1 VIDRPKHPSP
11 DDEQTIALGDQ
22 CGGDEPTAIDSKV
35 EASCTDPTQPD
46 FIGDFRIIGR
56 LGEGGM
62 GVVWEAEQERPRRRV
77 AFKVMRRDHLVD
89 DLHTR
94 MFHREAESLARLRHP
109 NIAAIY
115 ESGHTDD
122 GHDYFAMELVRG
134 DTLDEWLAKRS
145 AIVDNAELKL
155 RLRLFRAIC
164 DAVHYAH
171 QRGVIHRDLKPSNII
186 VTDEAASTGAGSAGI
201 ASPTVKILDFGLARI
216 TDSDIA
222 ATLVS
227 EIGTIKGTL
236 PYMSPE
242 QARGDVMAIDVRADV
257 YALGVILYEMLTRR
271 RPYDVSRAALAE
283 AVRVIC
289 EEAPKPMSQ
298 SWTGTRRLNQDLET
312 IVGKALQKEADRR
325 YGSAAAVGEDVER
338 YLTSQP
344 ILARP
349 PSATYQLK
357 KMIQRNRL
365 GAAFAATVLVL
376 LVGFGVTMAVQAKR
390 VAAERDRANTEAAT
404 ARQVQEFMV
413 GLFEVADSG
422 ENRGHSITAR
432 EVLSTGADRIRTEL
446 TDQPQVR
453 AALMETMGRVFRLLG
468 LYDEAAP
475 LLDESL
481 ALRREHLGDRHP
493 DVGLSLH
500 RSAVLAYDLG
510 DYQEARRL
518 MEEALDLWRSEIAP
532 DDSVTAASL
541 DILGAVSLAQ
551 GDFVG
556 AEDAFRAELELR
568 DESQPREL
576 ATTTNNLGLAVQHQ
590 GELDEAREH
599 LERALEMR
607 RELLG
612 EANPAT
618 IDSYNNVAI
627 LLQDMKNFEG
637 AKRYLVRAV
646 TLYDEVY
653 PDGHPNVPA
662 TLGNLAML
670 RQDMGDLDG
679 AERDFEAAIEGLRKW
694 LGEDHP
700 NLGVMLNNYAD
711 VLELRGRLAEADAAY
726 VQALE
731 ILVAALGNDHW
742 LIGTVTANRG
752 NCQHQLGRLSE
763 AEQSYLD
770 AWEILEAAVGADHRR
785 SGKAA
790 LGLAELYDEMGRESD
805 AAEWR
810 ARVGDQPTS

>member
-1 VIDRPKHPSP
+1 MIDKPKHPNP
-11 DDEQTIALGDQ
+11 EDEQTIALGDG
-22 CGGDEPTAIDSKV
+22 CGEGEPTAIDSKV
-35 EASCTDPTQPD
+35 AASCTDPTQPD

-62 GVVWEAEQERPRRRV
+62 GVVWEAEQEGPRRRV
-77 AFKVMRRDHLVD
+77 ALKVMRSDHLVD

-134 DTLDEWLAKRS
+134 DTLDEWLAKRP
-145 AIVDNAELKL
+145 ATVDNAELKL
-155 RLRLFRAIC
+155 RLGLFRAIC

-186 VTDEAASTGAGSAGI
+186 VTDESISTGGGSAGI

-222 ATLVS
+222 ASLVS

-242 QARGDVMAIDVRADV
+242 QARGDVLAIDVRADV

-289 EEAPKPMSQ
+289 EEPPKPMSQ
-298 SWTGTRRLNQDLET
+298 NWSGTRRLNQDLET
-312 IVGKALQKEADRR
+312 IAGKALEKEADRR
-325 YGSAAAVGEDVER
+325 YGSAAAVGEDVQR

-376 LVGFGVTMAVQAKR
+376 LVAFGVTMAVQAKR
-390 VAAERDRANTEAAT
+390 IAAERDRANTEAAT

-422 ENRGHSITAR
+422 ENRGNSITAR
-432 EVLSTGADRIRTEL
+432 EVLSAGADRIRTEL
-446 TDQPQVR
+446 TDQPRVR

-493 DVGLSLH
+493 DVGLSLY
-500 RSAVLAYDLG
+500 RSAMLAYDLG

-518 MEEALDLWRSEIAP
+518 TEEALDLSRSEMAP
-532 DDSVTAASL
+532 DDPMMAASL
-541 DILGAVSLAQ
+541 DILGAVSLAL
-551 GDFVG
+551 GDFAA

-568 DESQPREL
+568 DESQPRVL
-576 ATTTNNLGLAVQHQ
+576 ATATNNLGLALQHQ
-590 GELDEAREH
+590 GELDEARLH

-612 EANPAT
+612 EASPAT

-627 LLQDMKNFEG
+627 LLQDMKDLEG
-637 AKRYLVRAV
+637 AERYLLRAV
-646 TLYDEVY
+646 VLYEEVY

-662 TLGNLAML
+662 TLGNLAMV
-670 RQDMGDLDG
+670 RQDLGNLDG

-694 LGEDHP
+694 VGEDHP
-700 NLGVMLNNYAD
+700 NLGVMLNNYAN
-711 VLELRGRLAEADAAY
+711 VLELRGRLAEADATY
-726 VQALE
+726 LQALG
-731 ILVAALGNDHW
+731 ILDSALGADHW

-752 NCQHQLGRLSE
+752 HCLHQLGRLLE
-763 AEQSYLD
+763 AEQLYLD
-770 AWEILEAAVGADHRR
+770 GWGILEAAVGADHRR
-785 SGKAA
+785 TGKAA
-790 LGLAELYDEMGRESD
+790 LGLAELYDDMGRATD
-805 AAEWR
+805 AADWR
-810 ARVGDQPTS
+810 VRVGDQPIL

>member
-1 VIDRPKHPSP
+1 MTDNPKPPSQE
-11 DDEQTIALGDQ
+11 DEQTLPLENR
-22 CGGDEPTAIDSKV
+22 CCEDEPPTV
-35 EASCTDPTQPD
+35 ESVVAASSTDPTQPD
-46 FIGDFRIIGR
+46 LIGGFRIIGR

-77 AFKVMRRDHLVD
+77 ALKVMRRDHLVD

-134 DTLDEWLAKRS
+134 DTLDVWLAKRPATIDS
-145 AIVDNAELKL
+145 AELKL
-155 RLRLFRAIC
+155 RLRLFQAIC

-171 QRGVIHRDLKPSNII
+171 QRGVIHRDLKPLNII
-186 VTDEAASTGAGSAGI
+186 VTDKDPSTGGGSTGI

-227 EIGTIKGTL
+227 EVGTIKGTL

-242 QARGDVMAIDVRADV
+242 QARGDVVAIDVRTDV
-257 YALGVILYEMLTRR
+257 YALGVILYEMLTSR

-289 EEAPKPMSQ
+289 EEPPKPISQ
-298 SWTGTRRLNQDLET
+298 SWSGTRRLNRDLET
-312 IVGKALQKEADRR
+312 IVGKTLEKDAERR
-325 YGSAAAVGEDVER
+325 YTSAAALGEDVER

-349 PSATYQLK
+349 PSATYQLTM
-357 KMIQRNRL
+357 MIHRNRL

-390 VAAERDRANTEAAT
+390 IAAERDRANAEAAT

-422 ENRGHSITAR
+422 ENRGSSITAR
-432 EVLSTGADRIRTEL
+432 EVLTTGADRIRSEL
-446 TDQPQVR
+446 TDQPRVR

-468 LYDEAAP
+468 LYDDAAP
-475 LLDESL
+475 LLSEAL

-493 DVGLSLH
+493 DVGTSLQ
-500 RSAVLAYDLG
+500 RNAVLAYDVG

-518 MEEALDLWRSEIAP
+518 VEEALELWRLEAVP
-532 DDSVTAASL
+532 DDRVVAGAL
-541 DILGAVSLAQ
+541 DILGAVSLAL
-551 GDFVG
+551 GDFAA
-556 AEDAFRAELELR
+556 AEEAFRAELELR
-568 DESQPREL
+568 DDSQPREL
-576 ATTTNNLGLAVQHQ
+576 ALATNNLGVALQHQ
-590 GELDEAREH
+590 GELDEARLH
-599 LERALEMR
+599 LEGALEMR
-607 RELLG
+607 REHLG

-618 IDSYNNVAI
+618 VDSYNNVAI
-627 LLQDMKNFEG
+627 LLQDMNDLEG
-637 AKRYLVRAV
+637 AEKHLVRAV
-646 TLYDEVY
+646 ELYGEMY
-653 PDGHPNVPA
+653 PEGHPNVAA

-670 RQDMGDLDG
+670 RQDLGDLDG
-679 AERDFEAAIEGLRKW
+679 AERDFEASIEGLRRW
-694 LGEDHP
+694 VGEDHP
-700 NLGVMLNNYAD
+700 NLGVMLNNYAN

-726 VQALE
+726 LQALE
-731 ILVAALGNDHW
+731 ILGSALGNDHW

-752 NCQHQLGRLSE
+752 HCLHQLGRLPE
-763 AEQSYLD
+763 AEQLYLD
-770 AWEILEAAVGADHRR
+770 GWKILEAAVGADHRR
-785 SGKAA
+785 SNKAA
-790 LGLAELYDEMGRESD
+790 LGLAELYDDMGRETD
-805 AAEWR
+805 AADWR
-810 ARVGDQPTS
+810 VRAGFQPTS